1 VVVVDSNEKKLSLP
15 NVVVTFIE
23 NVGSEMAGVSN
34 ANAIRAALM
43 EMNQKNSKV
52 VQFGNTVFSN
62 FVGDDGKMMG
72 RIFNVDTAE
81 NYFVNILKFG
91 KYLQRKKVTHYLANF
106 NKEYKDLFIP
116 MMRKLK
122 QFIAPLGG
130 NVGVAEMKD
139 GSYTAFVL
147 VPKETIVIGR

>member
-1 VVVVDSNEKKLSLP
+1 MVVGDSNEKKLSLP

-34 ANAIRAALM
+34 ANAIRAAFM

-91 KYLQRKKVTHYLANF
+91 SIL
-106 NKEYKDLFIP
+106 
-116 MMRKLK
+116 
-122 QFIAPLGG
+122 
-130 NVGVAEMKD
+130 
-139 GSYTAFVL
+139 
-147 VPKETIVIGR
+147 